1 MADRRDPRF
10 GGNMEVANTG
20 IPYPTGGRD
29 VRFDGSLPPQF
40 QYRDR
45 GRTVVSGN
53 EPAFTDMGRNWN
65 VPFNV
70 PFDDSQREQAI
81 RNQYRT
87 FNDSRREQA
96 IMNQY
101 QRQGAP
107 GQHPNPRMRG
117 RMRGMGGGLG
127 SLQEQAAVDPSDWR
141 TIIKILEA
149 GGDPGTETQ
158 TAQIERNWDSMPDL
172 ADWKQGIG
180 PGARK
185 PIQTIPIFPGTF
197 GDSLEGLIN
206 DQTLGNQWAEI
217 AEADTGIGST
227 NEYQT
232 AGLWQTW
239 KKILERT
246 GSEDLANQWLESQQ
260 AV

>member
-1 MADRRDPRF
+1 MDLFKSKGSARPSAGSQRGDWKDWFLNREGMAGKFNRRKDEDDWIDYNPYMLFNGGGSVGRDRMGGSYNPRRDPTP
-10 GGNMEVANTG
+10 NTMG
-20 IPYPTGGRD
+20 LMQGDLRDTHHYP
-29 VRFDGSLPPQF
+29 
-40 QYRDR
+40 
-45 GRTVVSGN
+45 SG
-53 EPAFTDMGRNWN
+53 
-65 VPFNV
+65 
-70 PFDDSQREQAI
+70 DS
-81 RNQYRT
+81 
-87 FNDSRREQA
+87 SR
-96 IMNQY
+96 
-101 QRQGAP
+101 
-107 GQHPNPRMRG
+107 
-117 RMRGMGGGLG
+117 
-127 SLQEQAAVDPSDWR
+127 
-141 TIIKILEA
+141 ILA
-149 GGDPGTETQ
+149 MAD
-158 TAQIERNWDSMPDL
+158 ERNWDSMPDL

-246 GSEDLANQWLESQQ
+246 GSEDLANQWLQGQQ